1 MPAELGSLIFVFL
14 SFAAL
19 ILYDLRAF
27 SFSASILELR
37 PNHRLAKLFSIL
49 TNCVLLALIF
59 AMGLPMLL
67 SYLIVYLAVL
77 LELCMIFRG
86 QAVLLLFGSGNF
98 LFHLMDV
105 QMIVAAL
112 YVLLFDIPTPEE
124 FFRRYPSSVFL
135 TLLLVTALLEVFRR
149 GVDQAALRLLLKN
162 NGQLLFA
169 TTSMSLINIY
179 LLILSVSYGGQ
190 AYSALAAVFLLCTGV
205 LLFGAFYTAF
215 QHALRMSVL
224 LEYKAKSHTLEQK
237 LEQSQEDL
245 DAMQE
250 AASTD
255 ALTAVHNRRYGLA
268 ALDRQLAAG
277 EPGCVCFVDIDQL
290 KSVNDQYGHDEGDQ
304 YILRV
309 VRALAEVLSSQDTLA
324 RLGGDEFLL
333 ILPGRTET
341 EAEPLLERVRE
352 KLNTS
357 ATCYR
362 SSISYGIL
370 ALRAEDRL
378 SVSEALRRADAK
390 MYEDKLAR
398 REEG

>member
-1 MPAELGSLIFVFL
+1 MPTEPGSLIFLFL

-27 SFSASILELR
+27 SFSASILQLR
-37 PNHRLAKLFSIL
+37 PNHRLSKLFSIL
-49 TNCVLLALIF
+49 ANCVLLALIF
-59 AMGLPMLL
+59 VLGLPMLL
-67 SYLIVYLAVL
+67 SYLILYLVVL
-77 LELCMIFRG
+77 LELCMMFQG

-105 QMIVAAL
+105 QMIAAAL
-112 YVLLFDIPTPEE
+112 YVLLFDISSPEE

-149 GVDQAALRLLLKN
+149 GVDQEALRLLLKN
-162 NGQLLFA
+162 SGQLLFV
-169 TTSMSLINIY
+169 TTSMSLINVY
-179 LLILSVSYGGQ
+179 LLILSVSYSGQ

-205 LLFGAFYTAF
+205 LLFGAFYTALL
-215 QHALRMSVL
+215 HALRMSVL
-224 LEYKAKSHTLEQK
+224 LEYKARSHTLEQK

-250 AASTD
+250 AATTD
-255 ALTAVHNRRYGLA
+255 ALTEVHNRRYGLE

-277 EPGCVCFVDIDQL
+277 GPGCVCFVDIDRL

-309 VRALAEVLSSQDTLA
+309 VRALSEALSGCDTLA

-333 ILPGRTET
+333 LLPGRTEA
-341 EAEPLLERVRE
+341 EADTLLEWVRE

-357 ATCYR
+357 ATSYR
-362 SSISYGIL
+362 SSISFGVV
-370 ALRAEDRL
+370 ALQAEERL
-378 SVSEALRRADAK
+378 SAGEALRRADAK
-390 MYEDKLAR
+390 MYRDKLSR
-398 REEG
+398 REGK

>member
-77 LELCMIFRG
+77 LELCMMFRG

-124 FFRRYPSSVFL
+124 FFRRYPSSAFL

-162 NGQLLFA
+162 NGQLKKAAQIGPRKTDSASKCSGGRSNGLHWA
-169 TTSMSLINIY
+169 AMLI
-179 LLILSVSYGGQ
+179 YGPK
-190 AYSALAAVFLLCTGV
+190 
-205 LLFGAFYTAF
+205 
-215 QHALRMSVL
+215 RMSDASAFFCKMDGTSICFACSGSRKIPGWHGVVM
-224 LEYKAKSHTLEQK
+224 LEKT
-237 LEQSQEDL
+237 
-245 DAMQE
+245 M
-250 AASTD
+250 
-255 ALTAVHNRRYGLA
+255 
-268 ALDRQLAAG
+268 
-277 EPGCVCFVDIDQL
+277 
-290 KSVNDQYGHDEGDQ
+290 
-304 YILRV
+304 
-309 VRALAEVLSSQDTLA
+309 
-324 RLGGDEFLL
+324 
-333 ILPGRTET
+333 
-341 EAEPLLERVRE
+341 
-352 KLNTS
+352 LNH
-357 ATCYR
+357 
-362 SSISYGIL
+362 
-370 ALRAEDRL
+370 
-378 SVSEALRRADAK
+378 
-390 MYEDKLAR
+390 
-398 REEG
+398 

>member
-1 MPAELGSLIFVFL
+1 MPTELGSLIFIFL

-19 ILYDLRAF
+19 ILYGLRAF
-27 SFSASILELR
+27 SFSASVLELR
-37 PNHRLAKLFSIL
+37 PSHRLSKLFSTL
-49 TNCVLLALIF
+49 TNCALLALIF
-59 AMGLPMLL
+59 VMGLPMLL
-67 SYLIVYLAVL
+67 SYLIIYLVVL
-77 LELCMIFRG
+77 LELCMMFQG
-86 QAVLLLFGSGNF
+86 QAVLLLFGGGNF

-112 YVLLFDIPTPEE
+112 YVLLFDISSPVE

-169 TTSMSLINIY
+169 TTSMSLINVY

-237 LEQSQEDL
+237 LEQSLEDL

-255 ALTAVHNRRYGLA
+255 ALTEVHNRRYGLE
-268 ALDRQLAAG
+268 ALNRLLATG
-277 EPGCVCFVDIDQL
+277 EPSCVCFVDIDRL

-309 VRALAEVLSSQDTLA
+309 VRVLSEVLSGSETLA

-333 ILPGRTET
+333 LLPGRTEA
-341 EAEPLLERVRE
+341 EAVTLLERVRE
-352 KLNTS
+352 KLSAS
-357 ATCYR
+357 ATSYR
-362 SSISYGIL
+362 SSISYGVL
-370 ALRAEDRL
+370 ALRAGEKL
-378 SVSEALRRADAK
+378 SVGEALQQADAK
-390 MYEDKLAR
+390 MYQDKLSR
-398 REEG
+398 RAEG